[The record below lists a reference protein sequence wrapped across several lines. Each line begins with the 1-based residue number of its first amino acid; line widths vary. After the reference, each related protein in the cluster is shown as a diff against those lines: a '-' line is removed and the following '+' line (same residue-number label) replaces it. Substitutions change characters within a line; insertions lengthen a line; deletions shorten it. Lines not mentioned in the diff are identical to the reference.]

1 MSALY
6 HFPHCPFCIR
16 VRMSL
21 GFLDIPYVSRV
32 VDYDDVDTPTSLTGK
47 KMLPIWEDQ
56 DGAIN
61 ESLDIILKLDTD
73 NRLATREFYNSSTDR
88 NDFESFILSLG
99 GPIHNLT
106 WPVWVYT
113 KEFSPAARDY
123 VLQKKQEKKGPFK
136 NLIARREEFLKDL
149 HPLLEK
155 VENELIP
162 FYQSSDITIKDILI
176 ASHLWGLYIV
186 PEFQFSEVL
195 HGYLQ
200 KIKKECLFN
209 YTDELWL

>member
-21 GFLDIPYVSRV
+21 GFLDIPYVSKV
-32 VDYDDVDTPTSLTGK
+32 IDYDDVETPTSLIGK

-61 ESLDIILKLDTD
+61 ESLDIILKLDAE
-73 NRLATREFYNSSTDR
+73 NSLATKDFYESGTVR
-88 NDFESFILSLG
+88 KELEDFISALG

-106 WPVWVYT
+106 WPIWIYT
-113 KEFSPAARDY
+113 KEFSPTARDY
-123 VLQKKQEKKGPFK
+123 VLKKKEEKKGPFK
-136 NLIARREEFLKDL
+136 NLIERKEEFLKEL
-149 HPLLEK
+149 APLLQKIE
-155 VENELIP
+155 VELIP
-162 FYQSSDITIKDILI
+162 FYQSSHVTIKDILI
-176 ASHLWGLYIV
+176 ASHLWGLYVV
-186 PEFQFSEVL
+186 PEFQFSDAI
-195 HGYLQ
+195 HAYLQ
-200 KIKKECLFN
+200 KIKKQCLFN